1 MLFKPTTIVKFRLYS
16 PSGGWGALL
25 FFFCMLVGQN
35 LQGRNFFPTD
45 SAADYYEVENIALP
59 DGLVAET
66 GAIGFFPDGRFVACF
81 HRGEVMVYN
90 PKTKKWTLFAEG
102 LHDPLGVLV
111 VNNHEILV
119 MQRPELT
126 RIKDTNQDGQAD
138 EYQTVTDDFGL
149 SGNYHEF
156 NFGPVA
162 DRNGDLYIALNLASN
177 GAGIRN
183 EIRGTY
189 DSLSRPGRM
198 YACVP
203 YRGWV
208 MKLGKD
214 GKLKP
219 FAVGFRSPNG
229 LGFDAQNRL
238 YVSDNQGDWLGT
250 SKLYQVEEGKFY
262 GHPAGLIWKEDF
274 PRIVPIKMSVEK
286 LDSMRTKEAVQF
298 PHGYFANSPTQP
310 LLDNTEGKFGMFAGQ
325 MLIGDMDH
333 KYVIRLLMENI
344 GGAMQG
350 ACVPL
355 AFGNKMRIGN
365 NRLAF
370 APDGS
375 LWVGQ
380 NDHGWVGARGIQRIK
395 WKGKPHL
402 DVMAMNLTKT
412 GFKLRFSMPL
422 KPEEAAQLSN
432 YKFKRFYYEY
442 HQAYGSKQFDVQD
455 IATKNISL
463 SADGK
468 EVTVELSEMKA
479 GYVYEL
485 KLGELHTNDGKMLLN
500 TLLCYSLNKLL

>member
-1 MLFKPTTIVKFRLYS
+1 MKILKLLSVAFLLWQVPEAK
-16 PSGGWGALL
+16 ALA
-25 FFFCMLVGQN
+25 
-35 LQGRNFFPTD
+35 PKD
-45 SAADYYEVENIALP
+45 SAATYYEVENIPLP
-59 DGLVAET
+59 DGLIAET
-66 GAIGFFPDGRFVACF
+66 GAIGFMPDGRFVACF
-81 HRGEVMVYN
+81 HRGEVMMYS
-90 PKTKKWTLFAEG
+90 PKTKKWKRFAEG

-126 RIKDTNQDGQAD
+126 RITDTDGDGEAD
-138 EYQTVTDDFGL
+138 DYQTVTDDFGL

-156 NFGPVA
+156 AFGPIA
-162 DRNGDLYIALNLASN
+162 DKQGNLYISLNLASN
-177 GAGIRN
+177 GAGIRP
-183 EIRGTY
+183 EIRGKY

-198 YACVP
+198 YSCVP

-229 LGFDAQNRL
+229 LGFDAEGKL

-250 SKLYQVEEGKFY
+250 SKLFHVEEGKFY

-274 PRIVPIKMSVEK
+274 PRVVPISLPVAK
-286 LDSMRTKEAVQF
+286 LDSMRTKESIQF

-310 LLDNTEGKFGMFAGQ
+310 VLDNTGGKFGPFSGQ

-333 KYVIRLLMENI
+333 KYVIRLLMEEVD
-344 GGAMQG
+344 GAMQG

-355 AFGNKMRIGN
+355 SFGAKMRIGN
-365 NRLAF
+365 NRLVF

-380 NDHGWVGARGIQRIK
+380 NDHGWAGARGIQRIS
-395 WKGKPHL
+395 WKGQTLL
-402 DVMAMNLTKT
+402 DVMAMNLTPK
-412 GFKLRFSMPL
+412 GFDLTFTLPVDKETALEL
-422 KPEEAAQLSN
+422 AN
-432 YKFKRFYYEY
+432 YKFRRFYYEY

-455 IATKNISL
+455 VAVKSVVL
-463 SADGK
+463 SPDGK
-468 EVTVELSEMKA
+468 KVSLELAEMKP

-485 KLGELHTNDGKMLLN
+485 KAGDITSENGNKSLINR
-500 TLLCYSLNKLL
+500 LLCYSLNRLKK

>member
-1 MLFKPTTIVKFRLYS
+1 MTKYILIVI
-16 PSGGWGALL
+16 LL
-25 FFFCMLVGQN
+25 VFSQN
-35 LQGRNFFPTD
+35 LFAKGFFLPD
-45 SAADYYEVENIALP
+45 SAADYYEVQNITLP

-66 GAIGFFPDGRFVACF
+66 GAIGFLPDGRFVACF
-81 HRGEVMVYN
+81 HRGEVMIYN
-90 PKTKKWTLFAEG
+90 PKTQVWKLFASG
-102 LHDPLGVLV
+102 LHDPLGLLV

-126 RIKDTNQDGQAD
+126 RLKDTDNDGIAD

-162 DRNGDLYIALNLASN
+162 DKKGNLYIALNLASN
-177 GAGIRN
+177 GAGIRK

-208 MKLGKD
+208 MKLSKD
-214 GKLKP
+214 GKLSP

-229 LGFDAQNRL
+229 LGFDANDKL

-262 GHPAGLIWKEDF
+262 GHPAGLIWQKNF
-274 PRIVPIKMSVEK
+274 PRVVPIKLPVAT
-286 LDSMRTKEAVQF
+286 LDSMRTHEAVQF

-310 LLDNTEGKFGMFAGQ
+310 LLDNTNGKFGMFAGQ
-325 MLIGDMDH
+325 MMIGDMDH
-333 KYVIRLLMENI
+333 KYVIRLLLENV

-380 NDHGWVGARGIQRIK
+380 NDHGWVGARGIQRIV
-395 WKGKPHL
+395 WKGKPQL
-402 DVMAMNLTKT
+402 DIMAMNLSKT
-412 GFKLRFSMPL
+412 GFKLTFSMPL
-422 KPEEAAQLSN
+422 NAQQASLLSN
-432 YKFKRFYYEY
+432 YHFKRYYYEY

-455 IATKNISL
+455 VAIKNISL
-463 SADGK
+463 SANGK
-468 EVTVELSEMKA
+468 EVSIELAEMKA

-485 KLGELHTNDGKMLLN
+485 KLDNLVSAQNQQLMN
-500 TLLCYSLNKLL
+500 TLICYSLNKLLN